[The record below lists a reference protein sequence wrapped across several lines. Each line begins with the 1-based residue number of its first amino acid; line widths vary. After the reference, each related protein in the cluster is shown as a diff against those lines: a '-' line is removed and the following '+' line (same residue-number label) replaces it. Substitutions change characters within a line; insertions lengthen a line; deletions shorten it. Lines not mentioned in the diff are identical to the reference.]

1 METDSYELLLEK
13 KNTCFRYIIKWQT
26 SDIYEYILRIFN
38 TAIFPLSI
46 AIPSWH
52 MEVTS

>member
-46 AIPSWH
+46 AIPS
-52 MEVTS
+52 